1 MLFVSPYFC
10 IVIIKMDMVMKAKKK
25 FTWIVEFY
33 NVKSGDIDFRLYRDV
48 TVDDVNWYVDTFLEG
63 SSDYVV
69 DIFKYYRRK

>member
-1 MLFVSPYFC
+1 
-10 IVIIKMDMVMKAKKK
+10 MKTKKK
-25 FTWIVEFY
+25 FTWIVKFY